1 MGRYLDRA
9 KAVTGAV
16 PAQRVA
22 VPAPLGPSE
31 ETLAAVAIVPT
42 ANVCDDCGKE
52 ATVTVLTD
60 YGARYC
66 RRCLQGR

>member
-1 MGRYLDRA
+1 
-9 KAVTGAV
+9 
-16 PAQRVA
+16 
-22 VPAPLGPSE
+22 
-31 ETLAAVAIVPT
+31 VPT

-66 RRCLQGR
+66 RKCLRGG

>member
-1 MGRYLDRA
+1 M
-9 KAVTGAV
+9 TGAV

>member
-16 PAQRVA
+16 PVQHVA
-22 VPAPLGPSE
+22 VPAPMDPSE
-31 ETLAAVAIVPT
+31 ERLAAVAIAPT

-52 ATVTVLTD
+52 ATITVLTD

-66 RRCLQGR
+66 RRCLRGG

>member
-1 MGRYLDRA
+1 MD
-9 KAVTGAV
+9 
-16 PAQRVA
+16 
-22 VPAPLGPSE
+22 PSE
-31 ETLAAVAIVPT
+31 ERLAAVAIAPT

-66 RRCLQGR
+66 RKCLRGG

>member
-16 PAQRVA
+16 PVQRVA
-22 VPAPLGPSE
+22 EAVPTPPSAG
-31 ETLAAVAIVPT
+31 TLAALATVPT
-42 ANVCDDCGKE
+42 ANVCDDCGEE
-52 ATVTVLTD
+52 ATVTVLPA

-66 RRCLQGR
+66 RCCLRGG

>member
-16 PAQRVA
+16 PVHHVA
-22 VPAPLGPSE
+22 VPAPEAHSTGTP
-31 ETLAAVAIVPT
+31 AAPAT
-42 ANVCDDCGKE
+42 AQAANVCDDCGKE
-52 ATVTVLTD
+52 ATITVLTD

-66 RRCLQGR
+66 RRCLRGG

>member
-16 PAQRVA
+16 PVQRVA

-42 ANVCDDCGKE
+42 ANVCDDCGKK

-60 YGARYC
+60 YDARYC

>member
-16 PAQRVA
+16 PVQHVA
-22 VPAPLGPSE
+22 VPAPMDPSE
-31 ETLAAVAIVPT
+31 ERLAAVAIAPT

-66 RRCLQGR
+66 RKCLRGG

>member
-16 PAQRVA
+16 PVQHVA
-22 VPAPLGPSE
+22 VPAPMDPSE
-31 ETLAAVAIVPT
+31 ERLAAVAIAPT

-60 YGARYC
+60 YDARYC
-66 RRCLQGR
+66 RRCLRGR